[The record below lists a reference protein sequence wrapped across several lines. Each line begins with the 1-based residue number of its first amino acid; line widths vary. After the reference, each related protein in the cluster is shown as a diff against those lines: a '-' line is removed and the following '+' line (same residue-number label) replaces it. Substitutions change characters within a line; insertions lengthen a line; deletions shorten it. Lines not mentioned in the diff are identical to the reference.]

1 MENDL
6 TDEFTRAR
14 IYVEK
19 QIQEAELRNAIEDKS
34 MYKDTTNMKRKRS
47 NAPTPPPRPHSTYS
61 TGVNKTEVKY
71 ETLKQEK
78 AYYGDANELKAR
90 NETGYWDTSDEECL
104 YEEVGIPSLI
114 LKTTL

>member
-1 MENDL
+1 MEN
-6 TDEFTRAR
+6 EFTRAQ
-14 IYVEK
+14 IYAEK
-19 QIQEAELRNAIEDKS
+19 QIQEAELRNATEDKS

-47 NAPTPPPRPHSTYS
+47 NAPTPRPRPHSTYS

-71 ETLKQEK
+71 QILKQEK
-78 AYYGDANELKAR
+78 EYYGDANDLKAR
-90 NETGYWDTSDEECL
+90 NETGHWDTSDEECL